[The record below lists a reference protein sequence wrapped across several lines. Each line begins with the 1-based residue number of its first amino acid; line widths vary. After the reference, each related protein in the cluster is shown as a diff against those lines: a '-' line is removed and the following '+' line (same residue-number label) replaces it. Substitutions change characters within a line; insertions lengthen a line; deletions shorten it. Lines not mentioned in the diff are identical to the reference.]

1 MPVKINSLQKI
12 TNMKKFLILA
22 SVVLIAAC
30 SKDQQAPAPGDT
42 PMKAA
47 DFLAKYQVKEQTFK
61 GSAAL
66 GFTITGEKGTKITFP
81 LHAFKD
87 SATGADVNIGD
98 VEIKLI
104 EVLSKKD
111 ILLSGP
117 MTESN
122 GQLLVSGGEIR
133 VRAKLNG
140 AVLVP
145 GDSAIKVEVPMVM
158 KAGDMNLFV
167 QAPRKVADN
176 NVPPGFESTWVPAPY
191 APFGMGASSYIF
203 TLPAFTWVNCDRFY
217 SDPAPK
223 TTITV
228 SPDFMDSDSISGLQ
242 VMIIFKD
249 ITTVITLPFNYTLVQ
264 FQSYD
269 TSLPIG
275 KEGEL
280 VLIGKDENG
289 NLEFGTQHITI
300 SANMHIDAPI
310 ARSTEATVSAFL
322 NTVQ

>member
-1 MPVKINSLQKI
+1 
-12 TNMKKFLILA
+12 MKNFLILA

-30 SKDQQAPAPGDT
+30 NTVT
-42 PMKAA
+42 PVTPTPVTVDSIKAT
-47 DFLAKYQVKEQTFK
+47 DFFAKYQVKEQTFK

-87 SATGADVNIGD
+87 SITGAPVNIGD
-98 VEIKLI
+98 VEIKLT

-122 GQLLVSGGEIR
+122 GQLLISGGEIK
-133 VRAKLNG
+133 VTAKLNG
-140 AVLVP
+140 AVLIP
-145 GDSAIKVEVPMVM
+145 GDSAIKVEVPQVM

-167 QAPRKVADN
+167 QAPRKQADGGN
-176 NVPPGFESTWVPAPY
+176 IPPDFKSTWVPAPY
-191 APFGMGASSYIF
+191 APFGMGPNTYVFS
-203 TLPAFTWVNCDRFY
+203 LPAFTWVNCDRFY

-228 SPDFMDSDSISGLQ
+228 SPHFMDSDSISGLQ
-242 VMIIFKD
+242 VMIVFKD
-249 ITTVITLPFNYTLVQ
+249 ITTVITLPFNYTLTQ
-264 FQSYD
+264 FQSYLN
-269 TSLPIG
+269 SLPIG

-280 VLIGKDENG
+280 VLIGKDEKG
-289 NLEFGTQHITI
+289 YIEFGTQHITI
-300 SANMHIDAPI
+300 AADMHLDAPI
-310 ARSTEATVSAFL
+310 ARSSEATVSAFL